1 MVATIQSLYYVILFL
16 TTQDGCYSA
25 LLRVMWAKLTVVI
38 SRSNVSNVS
47 NKHSKMRLLYG
58 CPYQRCSEARRRVHG
73 NRFSCH

>member
-1 MVATIQSLYYVILFL
+1 MVATIRSLYYVILFL

-47 NKHSKMRLLYG
+47 NKHSKMRLFVWL
-58 CPYQRCSEARRRVHG
+58 SV
-73 NRFSCH
+73 SKM